1 MNSLSVMKKKQL
13 IKSAFC
19 LFAFLFLFFFA
30 RFFTSAEQLP
40 LKKYTTADG
49 LARDYINKIVRDSHG
64 YLWFCTSEGL
74 SRFDG
79 YEFVNYTRD
88 HGLPHRQVRD
98 LLETSKGVYWVGTN
112 NGLVRFNPKGVV
124 SKDSN
129 AKNQMFEVYLKSKSD
144 DSNTYIAIN
153 DIFEDSRGVV
163 WVGTTE
169 GLYRI
174 DEIDGRMETH
184 RVDVITG
191 SLTNLPVIFS
201 FCEDNDGSLWMASN
215 NEILRRYA
223 DGRMERYT
231 QQNGFPNGT
240 RTDPNSLYPF
250 NSVVKTGDGRIWV
263 ATPFGLCKIV
273 TNPAPDRIIVEKTYT
288 MSEGLLENNISLFV
302 TREGKLWAICSKG
315 ISELLPNE
323 GRFRSYSKENGL
335 PGEEELQCLGED
347 INGNLWIGTATGA
360 IKLARSGFLTYRV
373 AEGITALRVVSMFEN
388 AKGEIYAAADHLG
401 SGKETI
407 YRFDENKFTGV
418 KINALSSLKN
428 WGWGINHTVLQDS
441 KGEWWIPTGEGLYRF
456 PKVERIEELAN
467 LKPLRIYTKR
477 EGLCNNDIFRLYEDS
492 RGDIWISSLYNAPA
506 LNRWE
511 RATEKIHTIDFGKD
525 GEGFGTPTAYAED
538 RNGNLW
544 MGMYSRAII
553 RYRDGKFKWFTTKND
568 GVPDGFMAGL
578 HVDKRGRLWGATGQ
592 DGAFRIDDTT
602 ADKLNLVRYTTADGL
617 SGNALYSLTE
627 DSLGRMYFATG
638 RGLDRLDPETKRIK
652 HYTMADGL
660 AVHYAIGDA
669 MLDHT
674 GTLWFATSNGVS
686 RLIEESETDSSKPPE
701 ILIGSILVADKKQPI
716 SELGETEVS
725 GIELLPNQNRL
736 EVKFTSPNFTPG
748 EVIQFQTKLEGS
760 DSDWSA
766 PSAQRVVTFANLS
779 PGSYRFL
786 VRAINADG
794 VSSKTPA
801 TVSFTVIPPVW
812 RRWWFMGMVAFT
824 ITGLA
829 YALYRYRINRLLELE
844 RVRTRIATDLHDDIG
859 ASLSKIAILSEVV
872 HQRVAPVAPDS
883 KEINK
888 PLEEIAET
896 SRELVDSMSDIVW
909 AINPQRDHLN
919 DLIQRMRNIAG
930 EMTELRDMG
939 LRVHLSGV
947 EGKNLHLGTD
957 LRREVYLIF
966 KETINNLIKHS
977 DCEMVN
983 VEFKLEGDTLLI
995 EVKDDG
1001 KGFDVPSMS
1010 KGNYNGRGGNGLPS
1024 MKKRAAALG
1033 GSYEIDSQIGKGTT
1047 ATLRVPL
1054 KQKFHLSNLLP
1065 K

>member
-1 MNSLSVMKKKQL
+1 MCA
-13 IKSAFC
+13 I
-19 LFAFLFLFFFA
+19 LFLFFITP
-30 RFFTSAEQLP
+30 FFSSAEQLP

-49 LARDYINKIVRDSHG
+49 LIRDYINNIVRDSRG

-79 YEFVNYTRD
+79 YEFTNYTRD
-88 HGLPHRQVRD
+88 DGLPHRQVRD
-98 LLETSKGVYWVGTN
+98 LLETRKGVYWIGTN
-112 NGLVRFNPKGVV
+112 SGLVLFNPKGLP
-124 SKDSN
+124 KTLNKQQESN
-129 AKNQMFEVYLKSKSD
+129 EANNSNQMFKVYLRGKLNGD
-144 DSNTYIAIN
+144 YDSQNVIY
-153 DIFEDSRGVV
+153 DIFEDSKGTV
-163 WVGTTE
+163 WIGTNG

-174 DEIDGRMETH
+174 EEINGQPEPH
-184 RVDVITG
+184 LVDIGHDSFTKF
-191 SLTNLPVIFS
+191 PVVYS
-201 FCEDNDGSLWMASN
+201 FCEDADGSLWMATNS
-215 NEILRRYA
+215 ELLRRYE
-223 DGRMERYT
+223 DGRVERYSK
-231 QQNGFPNGT
+231 QDGFPQGETN
-240 RTDPNSLYPF
+240 DPASPYPF
-250 NSVVKTGDGRIWV
+250 TAVVKTNDGRIWV
-263 ATPFGLCKIV
+263 ATAFGLCKLIS
-273 TNPAPDRIIVEKTYT
+273 NPKPDQKIVERIYT
-288 MSEGLLENNISLFV
+288 TKDGLPENNIPSLFIA
-302 TREGKLWAICSKG
+302 RDGKLWTISTGG
-315 ISELLPNE
+315 ISGLLPGKDE
-323 GRFRSYSKENGL
+323 RFHTFTKENGL
-335 PGEEELQCLGED
+335 PEEEGLSCLGED
-347 INGNLWIGTATGA
+347 IDGNLWIGSVTGA
-360 IKLARSGFLTYRV
+360 IKLARSGFTTYRV
-373 AEGITALRVVSMFEN
+373 AEGVSHLRMASIFEN
-388 AKGEIYAAADHLG
+388 AKGEIYAVADHLG
-401 SGKETI
+401 SGEETL
-407 YRFDENKFTGV
+407 YRFNENRFTGV
-418 KINALSSLKN
+418 KIAALSSLKN
-428 WGWGINHTVLQDS
+428 WGWGTNHTALQDS

-467 LKPLRIYTKR
+467 IKPKRIYTKR
-477 EGLCNNDIFRLYEDS
+477 DGLCNDDIFRLYEDS
-492 RGDIWISSLYNAPA
+492 RGDIWISSLYSNPA

-511 RATEKIHTIDFGKD
+511 RATEKMHTIDFGEEYK
-525 GEGFGTPTAYAED
+525 EYGTPASYAED
-538 RNGNLW
+538 NKGNLW
-544 MGMYSRAII
+544 LAMYSHALV
-553 RYRDGKFKWFTTKND
+553 RYRDGQFKWFTSNDD
-568 GVPDGFMAGL
+568 GVPEGFMAGI
-578 HVDKRGRLWGATGQ
+578 HVDKQGRLWGATGQ
-592 DGAFRIDDTT
+592 DGAFRIDDTS
-602 ADKLNLVRYTTADGL
+602 ADKLNLTRFTTADGL

-638 RGLDRLDPETKRIK
+638 RGIDRLDPKTGRIR

-660 AVHYAIGDA
+660 AVHYSITDA
-669 MLDHT
+669 LLDHT
-674 GTLWFATSNGVS
+674 GTLWFTTSNGIS
-686 RLIEESETDSSKPPE
+686 RLAQESETNSKPPAV
-701 ILIGSILVADKKQPI
+701 LISRILVADKKQLT
-716 SELGETEVS
+716 SELGETDVS

-748 EVIQFQTKLEGS
+748 EIIQFQTKLEGS

-766 PSAQRVVTFANLS
+766 LSAQRVVTFANLS

-794 VSSKTPA
+794 VSSTNPA

-812 RRWWFMGMVAFT
+812 RRWWFMGMVALL
-824 ITGLA
+824 ITALA
-829 YALYRYRINRLLELE
+829 YALYRYRLKRLIELE

-872 HQRVAPVAPDS
+872 HQRVAPVAPNS
-883 KEINK
+883 QEINK

-919 DLIQRMRNIAG
+919 DLIQRMRSIAG

-957 LRREVYLIF
+957 LRREIYLIF

-983 VEFKLEGDTLLI
+983 VEFRLEGDTLLI

-1001 KGFDVPSMS
+1001 KGFDVSSMS
-1010 KGNYNGRGGNGLPS
+1010 NGNYDGRGGNGLPN

-1054 KQKFHLSNLLP
+1054 KQKFHLSNLI